1 MGECTEATR
10 VFRLDNKLGMHARPA
25 SLFVKTANRFSSD
38 ITVRAD
44 ERTINGKSI
53 IGLLTLAAAHGSTL
67 EVRASGEDAEE
78 ALDALEELVSSKFG
92 EE

>member
-1 MGECTEATR
+1 
-10 VFRLDNKLGMHARPA
+10 MHARPA